1 MVGHT
6 TKVMEVQ
13 EMSIC
18 SSVMLYDLVF
28 FLLIVYKYIYNIS
41 MLTFLEGHLN
51 QTVVFQFNQ
60 NQNFKRENFLV
71 FLFMLFY
78 VHMVEWA
85 SAN

>member
-1 MVGHT
+1 
-6 TKVMEVQ
+6 
-13 EMSIC
+13 
-18 SSVMLYDLVF
+18 
-28 FLLIVYKYIYNIS
+28 

-60 NQNFKRENFLV
+60 NQNFKKEIFLV